1 MKVSHEIIY
10 GDITILTDV
19 AELDLGDILQFWDP
33 NQHFGERMTENLNQ
47 TLHTDTAKTVRPAAS
62 PWVLL
67 VVIMNSIIILEPAPA
82 GHGAAK
88 PTVF

>member
-1 MKVSHEIIY
+1 M
-10 GDITILTDV
+10 ILIDL

-33 NQHFGERMTENLNQ
+33 NQHFGERMIENLNQ

-67 VVIMNSIIILEPAPA
+67 VPTNEIPKGICDRNNHLRDPASQCRPFRS
-82 GHGAAK
+82 G
-88 PTVF
+88 

>member
-1 MKVSHEIIY
+1 MVSHEIIY
-10 GDITILTDV
+10 GDRTILTDV

-67 VVIMNSIIILEPAPA
+67 VMN
-82 GHGAAK
+82 
-88 PTVF
+88 

>member
-1 MKVSHEIIY
+1 MVSHEIIY
-10 GDITILTDV
+10 GDGMILSDA

-62 PWVLL
+62 PWVFL
-67 VVIMNSIIILEPAPA
+67 VIWGSGIS
-82 GHGAAK
+82 G
-88 PTVF
+88 

>member
-1 MKVSHEIIY
+1 MVSHEIIY

-33 NQHFGERMTENLNQ
+33 NQNFGERMTENLNQ

-67 VVIMNSIIILEPAPA
+67 V
-82 GHGAAK
+82 
-88 PTVF
+88 T